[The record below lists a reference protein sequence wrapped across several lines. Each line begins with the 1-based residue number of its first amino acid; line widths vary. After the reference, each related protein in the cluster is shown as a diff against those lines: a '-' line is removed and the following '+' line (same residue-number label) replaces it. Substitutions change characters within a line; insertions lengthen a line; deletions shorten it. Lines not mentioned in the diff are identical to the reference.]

1 MKKHTLALVCCALW
15 GCSPAGAPPSETV
28 DVSLPS
34 AVASSSDTVDSSG
47 RDPAARAAAVD
58 VCVAAIES
66 ILPFDPAPGDSFKRV
81 ARACQSLYSE
91 AGCSRA
97 WSLAAADETGPADR
111 LRILTDG
118 CRAAYC
124 PSLEAGVEACTESWW
139 SAASFEERARAWFE
153 LNEVIR
159 SKELSPPQ
167 LQRLKSA
174 EAKVRDRR
182 VEAIDIELPPP
193 PTSQPVTVE
202 LDAAG
207 MVTAEGKKLPL
218 AELSKLLGPA
228 RNAELVVVVE
238 KATPMPIVVQF
249 MDAAKA
255 AGFSKISMTA
265 R

>member
-1 MKKHTLALVCCALW
+1 MNKHALELVCCALW

-34 AVASSSDTVDSSG
+34 TVASASHTADSNA
-47 RDPAARAAAVD
+47 RPPAAGAAAVEA
-58 VCVAAIES
+58 CVAAIES
-66 ILPFDPAPGDSFKRV
+66 SLPFDPAPGDSFKRV

-91 AGCSRA
+91 TGCSRA
-97 WSLAAADETGPADR
+97 WALAAADETGPADR

-124 PSLEAGVEACTESWW
+124 PSLGAGLDACVESWW
-139 SAASFEERARAWFE
+139 SAAEFEERARAWFE

-159 SKELSPPQ
+159 RKELTPAQ
-167 LQRLKSA
+167 LQQLKSA
-174 EAKVRDRR
+174 EAKARQRR
-182 VEAIDIELPPP
+182 VEAVDIELPPP
-193 PTSQPVTVE
+193 PTSQPVSVE

-207 MVTAEGKKLPL
+207 MVSADGKKLPL

-255 AGFSKISMTA
+255 AGFSKISMSV